1 MKPLSSALPA
11 LALAVACLGLVQ
23 TAHAELAD
31 RAKPLNIE
39 ADAMRYDDAHKITT
53 FTGRVVATKGTIVL
67 RADKVEV
74 RQDPQ
79 GNQFMYAE
87 GSAGHQAF
95 MRQKREGLNEYIE
108 GEANRIERDDRTQI
122 ARLTGNARMRRLVG
136 TQLADEVRGDTI
148 VYNDLTDVYNVAGGP
163 STGARGAA
171 AGAVPAGRVRA
182 VINPVGQSGGKSA
195 LPMPATRAASKGARA
210 ASAPVTT
217 LRSSATIGGRP

>member
-1 MKPLSSALPA
+1 MNKVLLSSVAAL
-11 LALAVACLGLVQ
+11 LCSAVLLP
-23 TAHAELAD
+23 AHAELAD
-31 RAKPLNIE
+31 RTKPMNVE
-39 ADAMRYDDAHKITT
+39 ADAMQYDDLNKIST

-148 VYNDLTDVYNVAGGP
+148 VYNDLTEVYNVAGGP
-163 STGARGAA
+163 STGAGGAA